1 MKKFLFY
8 SASQLICRD
17 GDGDG
22 DGSGAGA
29 GDGTGSGDGTGA
41 GDGTGSGDGTG
52 ADAFTEKQQEKV
64 NSLLAAERRKL
75 ETKTK
80 ETESRLAKVLENKS
94 LSDDER
100 GRLEDTLEDLRTQH
114 MTDKQRSSRELEKA
128 KTEYETGL
136 DEAKKNAIHWQ
147 GMYTESNINRALQDA
162 AVANDAYQAAQIVT
176 ILKPYTQMIEDVDTD
191 GKATGT
197 GLVARIAFP
206 DKDNDT
212 GEPITTSLTPV
223 DAVKRMKEIPDL
235 YGNLFKSN
243 AAGGIGG
250 TNATDGSS
258 SGGSVDYENM
268 SSDDY
273 AKLRKENPQALGL
286 K

>member
-17 GDGDG
+17 GDAGGDAGNETGVETGNETGVETGNVG
-22 DGSGAGA
+22 D
-29 GDGTGSGDGTGA
+29 DT
-41 GDGTGSGDGTG
+41 
-52 ADAFTEKQQEKV
+52 DAFSPKQQEKV
-64 NSLLAAERRKL
+64 NSLLAVERRKT
-75 ETKTK
+75 EAKSK
-80 ETESRLAKVLENKS
+80 ETETRLAKVLENKT

-100 GRLEDTLEDLRTQH
+100 SRLEVTLEDLRTQH
-114 MTDKQRSSRELEKA
+114 MTEKQKSARELEKA
-128 KTEYETGL
+128 KTEYETSL
-136 DEAKKNAIHWQ
+136 DEAKKSAGHWQ
-147 GMYTESNINRALQDA
+147 GMYTDSNINRALQDA

-176 ILKPYTQMIEDVDTD
+176 ILKPYTEMVEDMDSE

-197 GLVARIAFP
+197 GLVPRIAFP
-206 DKDNDT
+206 DKDNDS
-212 GEPITTSLTPV
+212 GEPITTSLTPA

-243 AAGGIGG
+243 SVGGIGG

-258 SGGSVDYENM
+258 SGGSIDYENISM
-268 SSDDY
+268 EEY
-273 AKLRKENPQALGL
+273 VKLRKENPKALGL

>member
-17 GDGDG
+17 SDGDG
-22 DGSGAGA
+22 DGTGA
-29 GDGTGSGDGTGA
+29 GDGAGSGDGTGA
-41 GDGTGSGDGTG
+41 GGDAGGHAGDDT
-52 ADAFTEKQQEKV
+52 DAFSAKQQEKV
-64 NSLLAAERRKL
+64 NSLLAAERRKS
-75 ETKTK
+75 EAKSK
-80 ETESRLAKVLENKS
+80 ETETRLAKVLENKS

-100 GRLEDTLEDLRTQH
+100 SRLEDTLEDLRTQH
-114 MTDKQRSSRELEKA
+114 MTEKQKSARELEKA
-128 KTEYETGL
+128 KTEYETSL
-136 DEAKKNAIHWQ
+136 DDAKKQAVHWQ

-162 AVANDAYQAAQIVT
+162 AVANDAYQAGQIVT
-176 ILKPYTQMIEDVDTD
+176 ILKPYTQMVEDVDSD
-191 GKATGT
+191 GKPNGN
-197 GLVARIAFP
+197 GLVPRIAFP

-212 GEPITTSLTPV
+212 GEPITTSLTPA

-258 SGGSVDYENM
+258 SGSSVDYENISM
-268 SSDDY
+268 EEY
-273 AKLRKENPQALGL
+273 AKLRKENPKALGL